1 MLATFERA
9 IEAPSEPGRR
19 KAKDIA
25 ADLKARLAALPELS
39 HEHLRAEWRR
49 LYRANPPRKV
59 SRDVLELGIAWKLQE
74 RSLGGVRASTK
85 RRIADLAQTLESKG
99 DLTKSRTMKLRP
111 GARLVREWRG
121 ESHDV
126 LVLES
131 GFSWRGQTW
140 RSLSA
145 IAREITGTPW
155 SGPRFFGLGKNEG
168 SRPRRSS
175 AAGYGAGVEEVAHA

>member
-1 MLATFERA
+1 MLATIERA

-19 KAKDIA
+19 KAKNIA

-49 LYRANPPRKV
+49 LYRANPPRKI

-74 RSLGGVRASTK
+74 RSLGGMKTGVK
-85 RRIADLAQTLESKG
+85 RRLVELADTMESKG
-99 DLTKSRTMKLRP
+99 DLTRTRTMKLKP

-126 LVLES
+126 RVLES
-131 GFSWRGQTW
+131 GFLWRGQTW

-155 SGPRFFGLGKNEG
+155 SGPRFFGLGKIEG
-168 SRPRRSS
+168 ARRSVGS
-175 AAGYGAGVEEVAHA
+175 AAALAAAEEAAHA